1 MNITLPN
8 WEFYHICKTSIH
20 RSFLRISQMI
30 NKYDQYKTNKIFFFN
45 LQAVCSTMVTATLAV
60 ATLVC
65 CQRHLAAAVCRS
77 QHSFEKACWP
87 ARWRVKRSTT
97 STRATPKRTL
107 RSSKWL
113 HVWWKLPREVF
124 IFPHIICQ
132 RIQQWTPDRNTASVI
147 PLHPRVIVRPKRA

>member
-97 STRATPKRTL
+97 STRATPKKTL
-107 RSSKWL
+107 RNKL
-113 HVWWKLPREVF
+113 RLVWWRLPQEAF
-124 IFPHIICQ
+124 TFLHTICQ
-132 RIQQWTPDRNTASVI
+132 RIQPWTHVKSTVLVT